1 MSPAVID
8 EQSPIDVAVQKEI
21 ERRKRALWMFLALLL
36 LPLIVGGWALARAPK
51 ETELVAREVTPIVR
65 QEVSRSIESSVT
77 EAVAEKAAPVIR
89 QTVSE
94 QFGETVLPQLG
105 AVKEEVS
112 GMRRTMQENSRKI
125 TEASSSVAMI
135 RGEQA
140 TVVRGGFV
148 REQQA
153 RESLRRTIASV
164 QQDLTAKTQTLD
176 SLNKRVAA
184 MEDQLAAIQRELK
197 VLQNATRGRQP
208 IR

>member
-1 MSPAVID
+1 M
-8 EQSPIDVAVQKEI
+8 QKEI
-21 ERRKRALWMFLALLL
+21 ERRKRALSMFLALLL
-36 LPLIVGGWALARAPK
+36 LPLIVGGWALVRAPK

-77 EAVAEKAAPVIR
+77 EAVAEQAAPVIR

-94 QFGETVLPQLG
+94 QFSETVLPQIG

-112 GMRRTMQENSRKI
+112 GMRQTMQENSRRI
-125 TEASSSVAMI
+125 TEASSSVATI

-140 TVVRGGFV
+140 TVVRGGFA

-153 RESLRRTIASV
+153 RESLRRTVAAV
-164 QQDLTAKTQTLD
+164 QQDLTTKAKTLD
-176 SLNKRVAA
+176 DLDQRVQRI
-184 MEDQLAAIQRELK
+184 EGQLAAIQRELK

-208 IR
+208 IP